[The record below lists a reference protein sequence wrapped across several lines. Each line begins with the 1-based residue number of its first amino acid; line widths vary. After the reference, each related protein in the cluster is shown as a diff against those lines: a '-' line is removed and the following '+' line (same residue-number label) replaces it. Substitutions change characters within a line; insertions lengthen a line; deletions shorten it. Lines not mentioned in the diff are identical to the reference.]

1 MSLFPAYGNQDKK
14 DVVSSERNTGSA
26 SGDWKTNQSYDEATT
41 TTSAAAP
48 AKDIHYSDSDSS
60 DSSPSDAEI
69 QNVETPNPVAGW
81 PRLEFDGK
89 DEFFVDK
96 KWNNIY
102 REWET
107 IPRLSHPIYKVT
119 RRQLR
124 NAGGEW
130 YARRRRRNKQNIT
143 LSSKRSSQSL
153 KDSLSD
159 KEIDETQ
166 MRMRDLIALV
176 TTDDKTPVD
185 TWLEFNKLLEMNL
198 ERLTHFAKS
207 ERQMHYLEMALQAHV
222 DNEQLLQCYINTAN
236 ITYPASQVATL
247 IERML
252 EINPFNYSLWTALI
266 MATQGTMAR
275 CNVPDVLKIYERSM
289 QRMHLGHSERGFNAT
304 KAIDSVD
311 TDDRMLKLFHNCIL
325 FLRQSSNC
333 NQMFALLK
341 LALELNV
348 PGLQFDCFEACAAD
362 EVTLDQYEE
371 CVLKSGLP
379 MPQIW
384 TRIERL
390 RQSYH
395 FLPYP
400 QMQIM
405 PEEDLYGAG
414 LDAQR
419 YVYNSDICQLMYP
432 LKSESNRLHLLL
444 LAVQLV
450 KMPFIH
456 CNGLAQRLCAKIDQI
471 GDSDA
476 IEMLLAGMGDRLS
489 YALPRQF
496 GKEDYDIAKAM
507 CVTPTFMPH
516 TIGHEFY
523 AKMVRNLLLKSAEA
537 FPEDEEKRRIFII
550 LWFRFERV
558 CLSLQKF
565 SPGYIKL
572 AGRRMRHLLSQGTNR
587 ESARFYAEM
596 AMFEFETFAPQDDIE
611 SVFRIFRSIISSHAD
626 SHTDL
631 EKGDLL
637 YVYMIYAEMLISRDH
652 RDQALQILTCIA
664 LMRHATTNSSTNI
677 ETDSHLALTEGESLM
692 KIEFQQFLDQPKEMK
707 LEEYFVSHKWLIL
720 LRARCLL
727 FYLMDK
733 ANEAAK
739 LLQKLLQSHLKLD
752 HFQHQPHE
760 RKNYMRERI
769 QELRT
774 ILLQLPVKTTTSVG
788 LGGQLL
794 PTLEEAL
801 IEFPRNHYFLRQWA
815 NQSTLPWFRL
825 RAVLIRTRSGILS
838 LLHMLIAAQCRL
850 VISPETQ
857 SSNLIPE
864 DQMLQKLQNE
874 YMESI
879 FRNRIL
885 NMFEAL
891 LPGNPHRSD
900 NQAKQYETLRR
911 NSLFWR
917 CYLQILSD
925 KLTSFASSHK
935 CLLTALDECPWDKAL
950 YMDGAVCVPQEF
962 DHLQDVMTEK
972 GLRIYALPE
981 ELDVLRAAVENHLPP

>member
-1 MSLFPAYGNQDKK
+1 
-14 DVVSSERNTGSA
+14 
-26 SGDWKTNQSYDEATT
+26 
-41 TTSAAAP
+41 
-48 AKDIHYSDSDSS
+48 
-60 DSSPSDAEI
+60 
-69 QNVETPNPVAGW
+69 
-81 PRLEFDGK
+81 
-89 DEFFVDK
+89 
-96 KWNNIY
+96 
-102 REWET
+102 
-107 IPRLSHPIYKVT
+107 
-119 RRQLR
+119 
-124 NAGGEW
+124 
-130 YARRRRRNKQNIT
+130 
-143 LSSKRSSQSL
+143 
-153 KDSLSD
+153 
-159 KEIDETQ
+159 
-166 MRMRDLIALV
+166 
-176 TTDDKTPVD
+176 
-185 TWLEFNKLLEMNL
+185 MNL

-207 ERQMHYLEMALQAHV
+207 ERQMHYLEMALQAHG

-236 ITYPASQVATL
+236 VTYPASQVATL

-252 EINPFNYSLWTALI
+252 ETNPFNYSLWTALI

-289 QRMHLGHSERGFNAT
+289 QRMHLGHSERGFKAT
-304 KAIDSVD
+304 KSIDSVD
-311 TDDRMLKLFHNCIL
+311 TDDRMLKLFHNCVL
-325 FLRQSSNC
+325 FLRQASHW

-348 PGLQFDCFEACAAD
+348 PGLQFECFEACAAD
-362 EVTLDQYEE
+362 EETLDQYEE
-371 CVLKSGLP
+371 LVLKSGLP

-405 PEEDLYGAG
+405 PEEDLYRAG

-471 GDSDA
+471 GESDA

-489 YALPRQF
+489 YALTRPF
-496 GKEDYDIAKAM
+496 GKEDYDIAQIELAKVM
-507 CVTPTFMPH
+507 CVTPSFMPH

-523 AKMVRNLLLKSAEA
+523 AKMVSNLLLKSAEA
-537 FPEDEEKRRIFII
+537 FPADEEKRRIFII

-558 CLSLQKF
+558 RLSLQKLSNKF
-565 SPGYIKL
+565 MVKYIKL
-572 AGRRMRHLLSQGTNR
+572 AGRRMRHLLSQDTNR

-596 AMFEFETFAPQDDIE
+596 AMFEFETFAPQEDIE

-626 SHTDL
+626 SHTDM

-637 YVYMIYAEMLISRDH
+637 YVYMIYAEMLISRNQY
-652 RDQALQILTCIA
+652 DQALQILTCIA
-664 LMRHATTNSSTNI
+664 LERHATTNSTTNV
-677 ETDSHLALTEGESLM
+677 EMESNLALTEGESLVKM
-692 KIEFQQFLDQPKEMK
+692 EFQKFLDQPKEMK

-727 FYLMDK
+727 FHLLDK
-733 ANEAAK
+733 ANEAGK
-739 LLQKLLQSHLKLD
+739 LLQKLLRSHLKLD
-752 HFQHQPHE
+752 HFQQYPHE

-769 QELRT
+769 QELRLT
-774 ILLQLPVKTTTSVG
+774 LSQLPHKMTTSYG
-788 LGGQLL
+788 LGGQLV
-794 PTLEEAL
+794 PILEEAL
-801 IEFPRNHYFLRQWA
+801 SEFPRNHYFLREWA
-815 NQSTLPWFRL
+815 NLSTLPWFRL
-825 RAVLIRTRSGILS
+825 RSVLIRTRSGILS
-838 LLHMLIAAQCRL
+838 LLHVLTAAQCRL
-850 VISPETQ
+850 VISPVIQ
-857 SSNLIPE
+857 SSNFTPE

-874 YMESI
+874 YYESVC
-879 FRNRIL
+879 RQRIL

-891 LPGNPHRSD
+891 LPSNPHRSD
-900 NQAKQYETLRR
+900 NQAKQYEILRR

-972 GLRIYALPE
+972 GLRIYALPDE
-981 ELDVLRAAVENHLPP
+981 IDVLRTAVQNYRN